1 MCWLGDFVLGWSI
14 IKKKK
19 NLERNKSYN
28 KGLISED
35 RSNKATL
42 QLTIPRS
49 LFNSS
54 AKGLSPETFQFAIGS
69 ATGALVPQ

>member
-1 MCWLGDFVLGWSI
+1 MRGAFLHRTR
-14 IKKKK
+14 KKDMFW
-19 NLERNKSYN
+19 NKSDN

-49 LFNSS
+49 LFKSYAKDLSS
-54 AKGLSPETFQFAIGS
+54 RNIRIGYR
-69 ATGALVPQ
+69 

>member
-54 AKGLSPETFQFAIGS
+54 AKGLSSETFQFAIGS